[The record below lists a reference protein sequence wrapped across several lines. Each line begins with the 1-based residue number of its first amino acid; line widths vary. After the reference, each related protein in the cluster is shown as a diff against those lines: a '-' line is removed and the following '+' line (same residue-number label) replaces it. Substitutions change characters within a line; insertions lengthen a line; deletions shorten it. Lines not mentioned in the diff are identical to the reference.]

1 MELLLPDDEDF
12 DHGRGQYEL
21 KSPTK
26 SDCVIE
32 EKSGVVSAEK
42 TGKTL
47 RYENE
52 NGKNDNE
59 DARHDGE
66 IEEDYNKMS
75 YSTVPEGYESMFTLR
90 NEKRRALATTNKHV
104 RELLHAEDND
114 NDYDEN
120 SSEEDLQMA
129 YQMLAEKR
137 KATKKRKNE
146 EEKANKVLGKKGEK
160 RIKRKGAK
168 RSSD

>member
-26 SDCVIE
+26 RDCVIE

-59 DARHDGE
+59 DARHDGDV
-66 IEEDYNKMS
+66 EEDYSKMS
-75 YSTVPEGYESMFTLR
+75 YSTVPDGYESIFTVP
-90 NEKRRALATTNKHV
+90 NEKGRALDTRRKHV
-104 RELLHAEDND
+104 RKLLDADVND
-114 NDYDEN
+114 DDEYQN

-137 KATKKRKNE
+137 KATKKRKKE